1 MIHEVTASTVVET
14 YDFSALSVFVQFAF
28 SDFRQ
33 CFSFEAVQPFRLIAA
48 FLTKTCRPRLSAVLI
63 THFFNIAS

>member
-28 SDFRQ
+28 SNFRK

-48 FLTKTCRPRLSAVLI
+48 VFSKDMQRLAGLGCLPS
-63 THFFNIAS
+63 